1 MELHQL
7 RYFCAIVKAGS
18 FTRAAEQQG
27 VSQPTLS
34 QQIRRLETSIGAEL
48 FARQGRSLRLTQAGT
63 VFYPHAQE
71 ILASA
76 KRAAAQVRQLET
88 DIRGPLR
95 VGVIPT
101 ILPYLIAP
109 NLPAFQREFPE
120 IDVTLTEDLT
130 ERLVDELLTG
140 ELDLIVASL
149 PLHHADVVCSAF
161 LRDPLVLVT
170 PPGHRLAAP
179 LTPQQQAQRF
189 DLSSERLLLL
199 KEGHC
204 FRDDMLTACKRSR
217 SETSPVFESNH
228 FGTIFPLVAAGAG
241 ITIAPAMAA
250 AFALGCAVQPLPRPQ
265 FRQVGY
271 ARLRSSGSF
280 KPLSAF
286 TRWLRC
292 LAREPAPEPAPE
304 PDTHNPIP

>member
-18 FTRAAEQQG
+18 FTRAAEKQG

-34 QQIRRLETSIGAEL
+34 QQIRKLEKSIGAQL
-48 FARQGRSLRLTQAGT
+48 FERQGRPLRLTQAGT
-63 VFYPHAQE
+63 VFYPAAQE
-71 ILASA
+71 ILSST

-109 NLPAFQREFPE
+109 RLPAFQREFPE
-120 IDVTLTEDLT
+120 IDLTLTEDLT

-140 ELDLIVASL
+140 ELDLIIASL
-149 PLHHADVVCSAF
+149 PLHSDGIVCSAL

-170 PPGHRLAAP
+170 PPGHRLADP
-179 LTPQQQAQRF
+179 ENVRTF
-189 DLSSERLLLL
+189 DLSAERLLLL

-217 SETSPVFESNH
+217 AETSPVFESNH
-228 FGTIFPLVAAGAG
+228 FGTIFPLVASGAG

-250 AFALGCAVQPLPRPQ
+250 AFAVGCSVQPLPRPQ
-265 FRQVGY
+265 FRQIGY

-280 KPLSAF
+280 KPLAAF
-286 TRWLRC
+286 TRWLRSIGKETTRT
-292 LAREPAPEPAPE
+292 A
-304 PDTHNPIP
+304 

>member
-18 FTRAAEQQG
+18 FTRAAEQQA

-34 QQIRRLETSIGAEL
+34 QQIRRLEQSIGAEL
-48 FARQGRSLRLTQAGT
+48 FERQGRTLRLTQAGT
-63 VFYPHAQE
+63 VFYPAAQE
-71 ILASA
+71 ILANT

-130 ERLVDELLTG
+130 ERLLDELQGG
-140 ELDLIVASL
+140 ELDLIVATL
-149 PLHHADVVCSAF
+149 PLHHRDVVCSAF
-161 LRDPLVLVT
+161 LRDPLLLVT

-179 LTPQQQAQRF
+179 DAARSF
-189 DLSSERLLLL
+189 DIASERLLLL

-204 FRDDMLTACKRSR
+204 FRDDMLTACKHSR

-228 FGTIFPLVAAGAG
+228 FGTIFPLVASGAG

-250 AFALGCAVQPLPRPQ
+250 AYAVGCTVQPLPRPQ

-280 KPLSAF
+280 KPLTSF
-286 TRWLRC
+286 TRWLRS
-292 LAREPAPEPAPE
+292 LAREGGKDPGKEIGKL
-304 PDTHNPIP
+304 T

>member
-18 FTRAAEQQG
+18 FTRAAEHEG

-34 QQIRRLETSIGAEL
+34 QQIRRLETSLGAEL
-48 FARQGRSLRLTQAGT
+48 FERQGRSLRLTQAGT
-63 VFYPHAQE
+63 VFYPAAQE
-71 ILASA
+71 ILQNTR
-76 KRAAAQVRQLET
+76 RATAQIRQLQT

-130 ERLVDELLTG
+130 ERLVDELQTG

-149 PLHHADVVCSAF
+149 PLHHAGLVCSAF

-170 PPGHRLAAP
+170 PPGHRLAAAP
-179 LTPQQQAQRF
+179 EAQRF
-189 DLSSERLLLL
+189 DLSTERLLLL

-217 SETSPVFESNH
+217 TETSPVFESNH
-228 FGTIFPLVAAGAG
+228 FGTIFPLVAAGGG

-250 AFALGCAVQPLPRPQ
+250 AFAQGCAVQPLPRPQ

-280 KPLSAF
+280 KPLGAF
-286 TRWLRC
+286 TKWLRS
-292 LAREPAPEPAPE
+292 LAKEAPKPA
-304 PDTHNPIP
+304 

>member
-7 RYFCAIVKAGS
+7 RYFCAIVRAGS
-18 FTRAAEQQG
+18 FTKAAEQEG

-34 QQIRRLETSIGAEL
+34 QQIRKLERSIGAEL
-48 FARQGRSLRLTQAGT
+48 FARQGRALRLTQAGT
-63 VFYPHAQE
+63 VFYPSAQE
-71 ILASA
+71 ILNQS

-109 NLPAFQREFPE
+109 SLPAFLREFPE
-120 IDVTLTEDLT
+120 IDVTLIEDLT
-130 ERLVDELLTG
+130 ERLVDQLQTG
-140 ELDLIVASL
+140 ELDLVVASL
-149 PLHHADVVCSAF
+149 PLHHRDVVCSAF

-170 PPGHRLAAP
+170 PKDHRLAAP
-179 LTPQQQAQRF
+179 VETRSF
-189 DLSSERLLLL
+189 DLSAERLMLL

-204 FRDDMLTACKRSR
+204 FRDDMLTACKHSR
-217 SETSPVFESNH
+217 TETSPIFESNH
-228 FGTIFPLVAAGAG
+228 FGTIFPLVASGAG

-250 AFALGCAVQPLPRPQ
+250 AYAQGCSVMPLPKPQ

-271 ARLRSSGSF
+271 ARLKSSAAF
-280 KPLSAF
+280 KPLTAF
-286 TRWLRC
+286 TKWLRS
-292 LAREPAPEPAPE
+292 LAKP
-304 PDTHNPIP
+304 